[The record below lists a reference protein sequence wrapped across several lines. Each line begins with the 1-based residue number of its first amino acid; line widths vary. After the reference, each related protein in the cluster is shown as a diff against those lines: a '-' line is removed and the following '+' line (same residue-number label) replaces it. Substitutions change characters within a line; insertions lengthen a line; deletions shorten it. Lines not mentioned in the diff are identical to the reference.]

1 MGNWRS
7 GPPMTV
13 LKKTKSG
20 KSNPSACGC
29 FGLYW
34 FAPLCWRPW
43 KVRFY
48 DLKLDEILQKDPGFG
63 GVIPRF
69 LGKYLST
76 DDFSR
81 VIIFQ

>member
-1 MGNWRS
+1 MEKAIRQPVGVS
-7 GPPMTV
+7 VCIGS
-13 LKKTKSG
+13 L
-20 KSNPSACGC
+20 
-29 FGLYW
+29 LY
-34 FAPLCWRPW
+34 AGVHG

-76 DDFSR
+76 DDFSC